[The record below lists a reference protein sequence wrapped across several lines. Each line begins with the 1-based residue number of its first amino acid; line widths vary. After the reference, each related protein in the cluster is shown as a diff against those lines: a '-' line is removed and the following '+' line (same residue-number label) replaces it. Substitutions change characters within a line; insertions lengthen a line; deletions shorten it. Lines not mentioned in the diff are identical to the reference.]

1 MLRPG
6 AGMKILYFAAIRSRV
21 GLAEEEIVLPSGVS
35 TVGELLRWQR
45 GRGPAF
51 AEAFRDA
58 QVVRVAV
65 NEEYA
70 GPESRVA
77 EGDEIA
83 FFPPV
88 TGG

>member
-1 MLRPG
+1 
-6 AGMKILYFAAIRSRV
+6 MKILYFAAIRSRIGV
-21 GLAEEEIVLPSGVS
+21 AEEEIALPPDVA
-35 TVGELLRWQR
+35 TVGELIRWQR

-51 AEAFRDA
+51 AEAFRD
-58 QVVRVAV
+58 QQLVRVAV

-70 GPESRVA
+70 GPEQRVA
-77 EGDEIA
+77 QGDEIA

>member
-1 MLRPG
+1 
-6 AGMKILYFAAIRSRV
+6 MKILYFAAIRSRL
-21 GLAEEEIVLPSGVS
+21 GLAEEEIALPSGVT

-45 GRGPAF
+45 ARGPAY
-51 AEAFRDA
+51 AEAFRDN

-70 GPESRVA
+70 GPEQHVA
-77 EGDEIA
+77 QGDEIA

-88 TGG
+88 TGGSA

>member
-1 MLRPG
+1 
-6 AGMKILYFAAIRSRV
+6 MKLLYFAAIRSRV
-21 GLAEEEIVLPSGVS
+21 GIGDEAIALPSGIR
-35 TVGELLRWQR
+35 TVADLVAWQR
-45 GRGPAF
+45 ERGPAF
-51 AEAFRDA
+51 AEAFRDL

-70 GPESRVA
+70 RPEHPVRD
-77 EGDEIA
+77 GDEVA

>member
-1 MLRPG
+1 
-6 AGMKILYFAAIRSRV
+6 MKILYFAAIRSRL
-21 GLAEEEIVLPSGVS
+21 GLAEEEIALPAGVT

-45 GRGPAF
+45 GRGPAH
-51 AEAFRDA
+51 AEAFRDN

-70 GPESRVA
+70 GPEQRVA
-77 EGDEIA
+77 QGDEIA

-88 TGG
+88 TGGSA